1 MENLKK
7 LKTLDLEGNYIAVVN
22 NHWFERGPT
31 SLRKLRFVKGQIS
44 IVGYKAFEV
53 LKNLEMLDLSDN
65 SITYLARS
73 ALPQPALL
81 LQEINLE
88 RNKLESLPENIFHR
102 MPNLKR
108 VNLELNEFSTFDES
122 IWRPVWCHLEILN
135 IDYNPMIC
143 DSKIRW
149 LYHGA
154 KSLATKLIGTCYKP
168 FKLMD
173 RDLHSLT
180 VNELQ

>member
-1 MENLKK
+1 
-7 LKTLDLEGNYIAVVN
+7 
-22 NHWFERGPT
+22 
-31 SLRKLRFVKGQIS
+31 
-44 IVGYKAFEV
+44 
-53 LKNLEMLDLSDN
+53 
-65 SITYLARS
+65 
-73 ALPQPALL
+73 
-81 LQEINLE
+81 
-88 RNKLESLPENIFHR
+88 

-108 VNLELNEFSTFDES
+108 VNLELNEFSAIDES
-122 IWRPVWCHLEILN
+122 IWRPIWCHLETLN

-149 LYHGA
+149 MYHEA
-154 KSLATKLIGTCYKP
+154 ESLDKKLIGTCYKP